1 MSQNSTATILA
12 LRCSETLVKAVEQAA
27 RTKTLGKSAYTR
39 LAILA
44 ALERDGVKLEP
55 EPA

>member
-1 MSQNSTATILA
+1 MSQNSSVNAILA

-39 LAILA
+39 MAILA
-44 ALERDGVKLEP
+44 ALERDGIKP